1 MQKHSNAQRLLL
13 ILNTENVESPDVVD
27 FIIHIVYNRAKSEKR
42 AAQSRYATAIKTSK
56 MRKKKFNETRR
67 IPRKE
72 STLKMKIMKANFVTL
87 ILLIFPQLKVRF
99 PLSARVF

>member
-13 ILNTENVESPDVVD
+13 ILNTENVESPDIAD
-27 FIIHIVYNRAKSEKR
+27 FVIHIVYNRAKSEKR
-42 AAQSRYATAIKTSK
+42 VAQSRYATAIKTSK

-67 IPRKE
+67 ILREE

-87 ILLIFPQLKVRF
+87 GIC
-99 PLSARVF
+99 